1 MSVGREFMS
10 VYERFGV
17 VGKPVHGICVMSFR
31 KGLAG
36 ADGPL
41 RVFLC
46 VERELYKLLLGGTS
60 LGVNMAEMAGIA
72 EKSGKS
78 GRIFFL
84 VLVVTL

>member
-1 MSVGREFMS
+1 
-10 VYERFGV
+10 
-17 VGKPVHGICVMSFR
+17 MSFR

-46 VERELYKLLLGGTS
+46 VERELYKLLHGGTS
-60 LGVNMAEMAGIA
+60 LGVNMAEMAGIAGIA

-84 VLVVTL
+84 VLVVVTL